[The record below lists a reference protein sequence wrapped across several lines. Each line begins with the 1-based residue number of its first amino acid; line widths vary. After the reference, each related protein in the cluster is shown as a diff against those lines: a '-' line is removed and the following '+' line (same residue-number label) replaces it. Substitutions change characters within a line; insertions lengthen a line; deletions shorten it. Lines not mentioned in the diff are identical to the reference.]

1 MMWGTRGTSRVVAGS
16 SGLLLS
22 CDRYLG
28 EPLEIPK
35 GIQAWF
41 RVSRGK
47 SGLVSRRCR
56 AKGPH
61 LALRQKSHGFSR
73 VVAGRFTFLL
83 SCHGDLRE
91 PLVLPQGSQV
101 SFQVSRDR
109 AGLLSS
115 HCRGI
120 GLHLAL
126 RGRISWC
133 FSSCSRKIWFLLDL
147 SCGHQGTSH
156 IASGKSGL
164 LSSCEG
170 HLGISVEMLQGHRAS
185 SLIEEGNSG
194 FPYLRLGYQDCY
206 QASTGDSGLTSC

>member
-1 MMWGTRGTSRVVAGS
+1 MIQNREISPHLEMMWGTRGTSRVVAGS

-91 PLVLPQGSQV
+91 RLMMPHGSQV
-101 SFQVSRDR
+101 SVRIVRRSR
-109 AGLLSS
+109 GLLSS
-115 HCRGI
+115 HCMGN
-120 GLHLAL
+120 
-126 RGRISWC
+126 
-133 FSSCSRKIWFLLDL
+133 
-147 SCGHQGTSH
+147 Q
-156 IASGKSGL
+156 
-164 LSSCEG
+164 
-170 HLGISVEMLQGHRAS
+170 AS
-185 SLIEEGNSG
+185 SLNQGGIS
-194 FPYLRLGYQDCY
+194 
-206 QASTGDSGLTSC
+206 